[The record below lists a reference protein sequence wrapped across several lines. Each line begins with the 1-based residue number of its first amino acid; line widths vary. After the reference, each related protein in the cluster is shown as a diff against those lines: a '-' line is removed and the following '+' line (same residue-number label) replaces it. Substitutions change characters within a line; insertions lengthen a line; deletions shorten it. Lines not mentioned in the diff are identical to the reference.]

1 LDVHGEGKVRRFLTQ
16 EIHIPGWR
24 ALKALFEAVAA
35 GFANAALQL
44 GIWVVVSL
52 AVASTNVPFGPRGH
66 SEGYA
71 WFFLGVLFW
80 PILWFVVTTG
90 WILLAR
96 FLMEIDDWKVLAG
109 LPMSVATCLT
119 VILLVLGI

>member
-1 LDVHGEGKVRRFLTQ
+1 VHSEA
-16 EIHIPGWR
+16 HIPGWR
-24 ALKALFEAVAA
+24 ALKTLFEAVAA

-44 GIWVVVSL
+44 GIWLVVSL

-90 WILLAR
+90 WR
-96 FLMEIDDWKVLAG
+96 STTGRCWPG
-109 LPMSVATCLT
+109 SRCRWLPV
-119 VILLVLGI
+119 